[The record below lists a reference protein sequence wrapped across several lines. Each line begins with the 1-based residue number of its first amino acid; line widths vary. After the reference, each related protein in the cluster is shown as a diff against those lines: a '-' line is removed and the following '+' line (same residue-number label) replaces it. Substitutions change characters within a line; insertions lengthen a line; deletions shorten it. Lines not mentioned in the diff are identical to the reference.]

1 MGQRQPVGSS
11 TARSGREADLMVAV
25 LGRCEC
31 ELSAGATSLGDYT
44 MLIVEYFLRVRWSAW
59 GPFPREKNE

>member
-25 LGRCEC
+25 LGRCER
-31 ELSAGATSLGDYT
+31 ELPAGAASLRDYT
-44 MLIVEYFLRVRWSAW
+44 VLIVEYLLHVR
-59 GPFPREKNE
+59 

>member
-1 MGQRQPVGSS
+1 
-11 TARSGREADLMVAV
+11 MVAV